1 MESQDARIFGN
12 SLIKSPYPRSTV
24 EVIFGDNSIYWI
36 SVDLLERYP
45 KFRLS
50 YDAHR
55 GAVKLN
61 WLNKT
66 QTAAFVGY
74 LRNGTWTS
82 RKPEDWDGS
91 PHYYNRMQHC
101 LSVHGL
107 ALDYEMDELARLTF
121 EDFTKMAD
129 RLSIFGL
136 VEMLREANWTLQ
148 SNQTAL
154 AEYFTQRV
162 SMSEETITEVQIAGL
177 KSETSASRTFANITL
192 VEMGEM
198 KRKLQQYEE
207 KYGPL

>member
-1 MESQDARIFGN
+1 MFGN
-12 SLIKSPYPRSTV
+12 FLIKSPYLRSTV

-36 SVDLLERYP
+36 S
-45 KFRLS
+45 
-50 YDAHR
+50 
-55 GAVKLN
+55 
-61 WLNKT
+61 T

-101 LSVHGL
+101 LSVYGL

>member
-1 MESQDARIFGN
+1 MESQDARMFGN
-12 SLIKSPYPRSTV
+12 LLINPYPHSTV

-45 KFRLS
+45 RFRLS

-61 WLNKT
+61 CLNKT

-91 PHYYNRMQHC
+91 PHYYNRMQHY
-101 LSVHGL
+101 S
-107 ALDYEMDELARLTF
+107 
-121 EDFTKMAD
+121 DFTKMAD

-162 SMSEETITEVQIAGL
+162 SMSEEAITEVQIAGL

-198 KRKLQQYEE
+198 KRKVQQYEE

>member
-1 MESQDARIFGN
+1 MESQDARMFGN
-12 SLIKSPYPRSTV
+12 FLIKSPYPRSTV
-24 EVIFGDNSIYWI
+24 KVIFGDNSIYWI

-45 KFRLS
+45 KCRPS

-136 VEMLREANWTLQ
+136 

-162 SMSEETITEVQIAGL
+162 SMSEETITEVQIADL

>member
-1 MESQDARIFGN
+1 MFGN
-12 SLIKSPYPRSTV
+12 FLIKSPYPRSTV

-61 WLNKT
+61 WLN
-66 QTAAFVGY
+66 
-74 LRNGTWTS
+74 RNGTWTS

>member
-1 MESQDARIFGN
+1 MFGN
-12 SLIKSPYPRSTV
+12 FLIKSPYPRSTV

-50 YDAHR
+50 YDAH
-55 GAVKLN
+55 N
-61 WLNKT
+61 
-66 QTAAFVGY
+66 
-74 LRNGTWTS
+74 RNGTWTS

-136 VEMLREANWTLQ
+136 VELLREANWTLQ

>member
-1 MESQDARIFGN
+1 MESQDARMFGN
-12 SLIKSPYPRSTV
+12 FLIKSPYPRSTV
-24 EVIFGDNSIYWI
+24 KVIFGDNSIYWI

-45 KFRLS
+45 KCRLS

-82 RKPEDWDGS
+82 RRPEDWGES

-107 ALDYEMDELARLTF
+107 TLDYEMDELARLTF

-136 VEMLREANWTLQ
+136 
-148 SNQTAL
+148 
-154 AEYFTQRV
+154 YFTQRV